1 MCRTYRLLLVFAGGL
16 QEVRYEGAASK
27 ADLTQPPEDGVGG
40 VGHAHPLQHRGHDVQ
55 QAYLK

>member
-1 MCRTYRLLLVFAGGL
+1 VCRTYRLLLVFAGGL